1 MAATVAAMSPAPA
14 VSPAS
19 STSTATTSTATAS
32 NATGPARA
40 SGASRTAAGTL
51 PANSR
56 PTPSVPAL
64 FAAARAGLVD
74 AEAAQVPRERY
85 ALAHLAALRA
95 AAAVLAA
102 RARPAQTRRR
112 PVSAWQLLAV
122 VAPELGEWAEFF
134 SAGATKRAAAQAG
147 RPVASQREADDLLRD
162 AARFQAAA
170 ESYLGLAHQPSLG
183 SLSLRSV

>member
-1 MAATVAAMSPAPA
+1 MAATAVTSAASA
-14 VSPAS
+14 VSTAPHAAAGAGTTAAS
-19 STSTATTSTATAS
+19 S
-32 NATGPARA
+32 
-40 SGASRTAAGTL
+40 ASRTAGTL
-51 PANSR
+51 PVNSR

-122 VAPELGEWAEFF
+122 VAPELREWAEFF
-134 SAGATKRAAAQAG
+134 SAGATKRAAAEAG
-147 RPVASQREADDLLRD
+147 RPVASQREADDLMRD
-162 AARFQAAA
+162 AARFLAAA
-170 ESYLGLAHQPSLG
+170 ESHLGLAHQPALG
-183 SLSLRSV
+183 PISLRTF

>member
-1 MAATVAAMSPAPA
+1 MSAVVATAAASSPGPA
-14 VSPAS
+14 VSAQPA
-19 STSTATTSTATAS
+19 AATAS
-32 NATGPARA
+32 VAPNA
-40 SGASRTAAGTL
+40 SGASRTAGTL

-102 RARPAQTRRR
+102 RARPAQARRR
-112 PVSAWQLLAV
+112 PVSAWQLLTV
-122 VAPELGEWAEFF
+122 VAPELREWAEFF

-147 RPVASQREADDLLRD
+147 RPVASQREADDLMRD
-162 AARFQAAA
+162 AARFLAAA
-170 ESYLGLAHQPSLG
+170 EAYPGLAHHPPPPPIPP
-183 SLSLRSV
+183 

>member
-1 MAATVAAMSPAPA
+1 MAAIVATAAASSPVSA
-14 VSPAS
+14 VS
-19 STSTATTSTATAS
+19 TAS
-32 NATGPARA
+32 AASA
-40 SGASRTAAGTL
+40 VSGASAVSAASAVPGASRAAGTL

-112 PVSAWQLLAV
+112 PVSAWQLLTV
-122 VAPELGEWAEFF
+122 VAPELREWAEFF

-147 RPVASQREADDLLRD
+147 RPVASQREADDLMRD
-162 AARFQAAA
+162 AARFLAAA
-170 ESYLGLAHQPSLG
+170 ESYLGLAHQPALAPI
-183 SLSLRSV
+183 SLRTV

>member
-1 MAATVAAMSPAPA
+1 M
-14 VSPAS
+14 AS
-19 STSTATTSTATAS
+19 SVAS
-32 NATGPARA
+32 EAI
-40 SGASRTAAGTL
+40 TL

-85 ALAHLAALRA
+85 ALAHLSALRA

-112 PVSAWQLLAV
+112 PVSAWQVLSA
-122 VAPELGEWAEFF
+122 VAPELREWAEFF
-134 SAGATKRAAAQAG
+134 AAGATKRAAAESG
-147 RPVASQREADDLLRD
+147 RPVASRREADDLIRD
-162 AARFQAAA
+162 AALFLAAA
-170 ESYLGLAHQPSLG
+170 EAYLGLAHQPV
-183 SLSLRSV
+183 LSAS

>member
-1 MAATVAAMSPAPA
+1 MTAPAAAPVAASAP
-14 VSPAS
+14 V
-19 STSTATTSTATAS
+19 
-32 NATGPARA
+32 
-40 SGASRTAAGTL
+40 L

-74 AEAAQVPRERY
+74 AEAAQVARERY

-112 PVSAWQLLAV
+112 PVSAWQLLAS
-122 VAPELGEWAEFF
+122 VAPELREWADFF
-134 SAGATKRAAAQAG
+134 ATGATKRAAAEAG
-147 RPVASQREADDLLRD
+147 RPVASRREADDLMRD
-162 AARFQAAA
+162 AARFLAAA
-170 ESYLGLAHQPSLG
+170 EAYLGLAHQPVLG
-183 SLSLRSV
+183 TV

>member
-1 MAATVAAMSPAPA
+1 MAATVAPVSVAPA
-14 VSPAS
+14 
-19 STSTATTSTATAS
+19 
-32 NATGPARA
+32 A
-40 SGASRTAAGTL
+40 SGASPAPSASRGAAGTL

-112 PVSAWQLLAV
+112 PVSAWQLLIV
-122 VAPELGEWAEFF
+122 VAPELREWAEFF
-134 SAGATKRAAAQAG
+134 AAGATKRAAAQAG
-147 RPVASQREADDLLRD
+147 RPVASQREADDLVRD
-162 AARFQAAA
+162 AARFLAAA
-170 ESYLGLAHQPSLG
+170 ESHLGFAHQPDLVPT
-183 SLSLRSV
+183 SLSAV